1 MYINVRNSYEGVLDI
16 TLCNKVRSNNFPTA
30 SDPPPP
36 LFLIL
41 MTTTIVRPEIYADE
55 SEVKDQFIKP
65 NISLKGYVF
74 YIIISV
80 AMVIAFKLKDNTSL
94 QMMCDQ

>member
-1 MYINVRNSYEGVLDI
+1 MIQDYDLNTEIFKAVHTYIRDTRRCSFFQSHYTFIL
-16 TLCNKVRSNNFPTA
+16 LCFNC
-30 SDPPPP
+30 
-36 LFLIL
+36 
-41 MTTTIVRPEIYADE
+41 

-80 AMVIAFKLKDNTSL
+80 AMIIAFKLKDSSSL
-94 QMMCDQ
+94 QMMCN